1 MIEIVEHAI
10 DASAVA
16 ASVGRAASGAVVTF
30 VGTTRDHHEGRRVTR
45 LEYEAFVPMALRE
58 LERIAVTAR
67 EQWPVEAVAVVHRIG
82 VVPVG
87 EASVVIA
94 VSAAH
99 RDAAFTACRFVIDRL
114 KQVVPIWKKEHY
126 EGGEIWIGAQS
137 GPGSG

>member
-1 MIEIVEHAI
+1 MIEIVEHTI
-10 DASAVA
+10 DATAVA
-16 ASVGRAASGAVVTF
+16 SSVGRAASGAVVTF

-58 LERIAVTAR
+58 LERIAATAR

-137 GPGSG
+137 GPGQG